1 MGYDVANTR
10 KHARAIFSAA
20 LGLVLGLGLMAA
32 TPAHA
37 AKKKSQDNPR
47 YASIV
52 MDADTGAILHERY
65 ADKSLYPAS
74 LVKMMTLLMVFE
86 AMDRGEMNLNTR
98 IRISKHAASMQ
109 PSKIGLKAGSTIRV
123 EDAIRALV
131 TKSANDMAAALGEAV
146 GGSESNFASMMTRR
160 AHEIGMRNTTFRN
173 ASGLHHPAQTSTVRD
188 MALLS
193 RHIIYS
199 QPRNFRF
206 FSTKNFRYNGVNY
219 HNHNR
224 LMETYKGMDG
234 MKTGYTVP
242 SGFNLA
248 ATAVRGDRRLI
259 AVVFGGRT
267 TQSRNAHVA
276 DLLDRGFK
284 QIGTGQVM
292 MANTDTRATAPA
304 PVPNRKPG
312 TETTNTVV
320 AATHFE
326 EMMGAGDSD
335 PGASTRIES
344 GMVAVN
350 ALRSAGAVSRAEPQQ
365 PVHPQV
371 IRTPAAQA
379 SLQPQQQPVQQPQ
392 TVTTTAPIVASGAE
406 QTWSVQIGAFTN
418 RMKTDQLLNNSQ
430 GKLPPQLAQVAQPVI
445 VPLSAG
451 SSTVFRARIKGFSR
465 NQAIEACRYF
475 TDCMTI
481 SPRAF

>member
-1 MGYDVANTR
+1 MGYDVATLR
-10 KHARAIFSAA
+10 QHARTFFSTA
-20 LGLVLGLGLMAA
+20 LGLGLMAGLMLAA

-37 AKKKSQDNPR
+37 AKKRSQDNPR

-52 MDADTGAILHERY
+52 MDADTGAILHERH

-98 IRISKHAASMQ
+98 IRISQHAASMQ

-123 EDAIRALV
+123 EDAILALV

-146 GGSESNFASMMTRR
+146 GGTESNFASMMTRR
-160 AHEIGMRNTTFRN
+160 AREIGMRNTTFRN
-173 ASGLHHPAQTSTVRD
+173 ASGLHHPSQVSTVRD
-188 MALLS
+188 MAILS
-193 RHIIYS
+193 RHIIYN

-224 LMETYKGMDG
+224 LMSTYAGMDG
-234 MKTGYTVP
+234 LKTGYTVP
-242 SGFNLA
+242 AGFNLA
-248 ATAVRGDRRLI
+248 ATAVRNDRRLI

-292 MANTDTRATAPA
+292 MAQTNVRATAPA

-312 TETTNTVV
+312 TETGTTVV

-335 PGASTRIES
+335 PTASTRIES

-350 ALRSAGAVSRAEPQQ
+350 ALRNAGAVSRAEPQTPTQQ
-365 PVHPQV
+365 PVQPQV

-379 SLQPQQQPVQQPQ
+379 ALQPQ
-392 TVTTTAPIVASGAE
+392 TMTTTAPIVTSGTE
-406 QTWSVQIGAFTN
+406 HTWSVQIGAFTN
-418 RMKTDQLLNNSQ
+418 RMKTDQLLTSSQ